1 VILLT
6 EEPRRQEQ
14 PRKLEFIPLEDTDND
29 LESEE
34 VILGSLPEVEL
45 PSLPPAPVRSRGRPA
60 RPLPSRNF
68 SRQRPSIQ
76 LGRSRTPPP
85 APPTS
90 PRTTPEALFQTSF
103 QEPEQISL
111 TPRPRAPSPPARPQP
126 PRQRVV
132 SPQDLAAALISAPA
146 SPPPR
151 QRGRGS
157 SSSSSSLPSSITSSQ
172 PEYEYEYYYEYLDD
186 DDSGHSPDYDLVPL
200 ANKVQI
206 MSDGLPQC
214 YDVGVFPH
222 PFSCKKFVNCYRN
235 PGQKS
240 IVGSIYQCPS
250 YLAFDPVGG
259 RCNWVNEIVCT
270 NGQPASRL

>member
-1 VILLT
+1 MIPQEDSTTPAPFFPTFAPSTSALPVILLT

-14 PRKLEFIPLEDTDND
+14 PRRLEFLPLADTDNS

-34 VILGSLPEVEL
+34 VILGGLTEVDLPSLPVT
-45 PSLPPAPVRSRGRPA
+45 LPPAPVRSRGRPS

-68 SRQRPSIQ
+68 SRRRPDSVQ

-111 TPRPRAPSPPARPQP
+111 TPRPRAPAPPARPQP
-126 PRQRVV
+126 PRRKVV
-132 SPQDLAAALISAPA
+132 SPQDLAAALVSAPA
-146 SPPPR
+146 PSSR

-157 SSSSSSLPSSITSSQ
+157 SSLASPSTSSSLPSSIASSQ

-186 DDSGHSPDYDLVPL
+186 EEDRGHVADYDLVPL
-200 ANKVQI
+200 ANKVRWH
-206 MSDGLPQC
+206 
-214 YDVGVFPH
+214 F
-222 PFSCKKFVNCYRN
+222 
-235 PGQKS
+235 
-240 IVGSIYQCPS
+240 
-250 YLAFDPVGG
+250 
-259 RCNWVNEIVCT
+259 
-270 NGQPASRL
+270 

>member
-1 VILLT
+1 MIPQEDSTTPAPFFPTFAPSTSALPVIHLT

-14 PRKLEFIPLEDTDND
+14 PRKLEFLPLADTDND

-34 VILGSLPEVEL
+34 VILGNLAEVEL
-45 PSLPPAPVRSRGRPA
+45 PSLPVTSPPAPVRSRGRPA

-68 SRQRPSIQ
+68 TRQRPDSVQ

-111 TPRPRAPSPPARPQP
+111 TPRPRPRAPLPPARPQP
-126 PRQRVV
+126 QPPRRKVV
-132 SPQDLAAALISAPA
+132 SPQDLAAALISAPQPA
-146 SPPPR
+146 SR

-157 SSSSSSLPSSITSSQ
+157 SSSSSTSSSLPSSIVSSQ

-186 DDSGHSPDYDLVPL
+186 EEDRGHVADYDLVPL
-200 ANKVQI
+200 ANKV
-206 MSDGLPQC
+206 G
-214 YDVGVFPH
+214 H
-222 PFSCKKFVNCYRN
+222 
-235 PGQKS
+235 
-240 IVGSIYQCPS
+240 
-250 YLAFDPVGG
+250 
-259 RCNWVNEIVCT
+259 
-270 NGQPASRL
+270 